1 MSPERLDAVTTELKR
16 FAQELNLSDS
26 QKAQLR
32 TSLEEKQAKLQEF
45 RQKNPNISQKDL
57 VQKIVS
63 IRSTLR
69 EQVVRFLTPQQLEKW
84 DAEVAK
90 AKEFLGHSIAA

>member
-1 MSPERLDAVTTELKR
+1 MSPEQRDAVTTELKR

-32 TSLEEKQAKLQEF
+32 TSLEEKHTKLQEF
-45 RQKNPNISQKDL
+45 RQQNPNISNKDL

-69 EQVVRFLTPQQLEKW
+69 EQVVRFLTPEQLKKW
-84 DAEVAK
+84 DAEIAK

>member
-1 MSPERLDAVTTELKR
+1 MSPEKRDAVTTELKR

-32 TSLEEKQAKLQEF
+32 TSLEERHAKLQEF
-45 RQKNPNISQKDL
+45 RQQNPDISKNDL

>member
-16 FAQELNLSDS
+16 IAEELSLSDS
-26 QKAQLR
+26 QKTQLR
-32 TSLEEKQAKLQEF
+32 IYLEERHARIQEF
-45 RQKNPNISQKDL
+45 RQQNPNISKKDL

-84 DAEVAK
+84 DTEVAK
-90 AKEFLGHSIAA
+90 AREFLGESIAA

>member
-1 MSPERLDAVTTELKR
+1 MSPEKLDAVTTELKR
-16 FAQELNLSDS
+16 LVQELNLSDS
-26 QKAQLR
+26 QKTQLR
-32 TSLEEKQAKLQEF
+32 SYLEEKHDKLQEF
-45 RQKNPNISQKDL
+45 RQQNPNISKKDL
-57 VQKIVS
+57 VQKIIS